1 MRRMK
6 GIFTDI
12 MLLWFSISNIASGQ
26 YFTYVSPYSR
36 TLDKVDAKVGTLPG
50 VISVN
55 FLGAATYVIPVFTSP
70 GSAGMQPD
78 ISIIYNSQIKDG
90 ILGIG
95 WSIAGLSEIHRVP
108 QNYYNDNNVVGVTLQ
123 NTDRFALDSNRL
135 ILTSSHNY
143 GADNSEYHT
152 ELETFVK
159 VIAHGVAGT
168 GPSWFEVR
176 TKDGKTLE
184 YGNTSDSKVEAY
196 GSSTV
201 YMWRLNKVAD
211 ASGNTMKY
219 IYNEVNGESY
229 ISRIEYTTN
238 TQAGLNTAYNSLK
251 FNYYSN
257 PRTDNNIQYV
267 GGSQIPATKLLS
279 SIRMEREGDTLV
291 REYQF
296 RYTYESTYDI
306 GSRLNQITEYG
317 SDGTYLN
324 STIIGWGSTTTAF
337 QCSDLFNN
345 SKKNIYY
352 TGDFNGDGRTDFVVT
367 EKKTGYTTSDKW
379 KLYYA
384 SSAGNNFVYKNEG
397 YLDPTFKGFFVKDVD
412 GNGRDDIYWRKLETI
427 PYQCNPHPCDES
439 LSKAN
444 EKNAEENIISALPRP
459 PADTCWDLCYTY
471 NVKYLYYYD
480 NGTTGLVRGSSSY
493 DLEFYNAP
501 IDLSIIS
508 ADLDGDGKEDNIAIT
523 SSKNIYSIIG
533 VTCSSYPDFNFPNDI
548 RILDF
553 NGNGKKDL
561 LVIKNSTS
569 TIYEYSSSTS
579 QLTTIYS
586 SSTFPTINDRLFL
599 GDFNGDKKTDFLS
612 WRSDNGWSLKM
623 STGTSLALYSAPS
636 GLINTDPDASADNNN
651 YFIGDF
657 NGDQKDDIL
666 EMYLYSPASK
676 MKIYYSRGGG
686 NFMSET
692 STFPKSIIKQNY
704 FSIVDFN
711 GDGKKD
717 MFYYDNSLT
726 TNYVNISLFHK
737 NEMRHLINCIAN
749 GFNHKTQIY
758 FTRLNAGVY
767 TKDNNALF
775 PVIDYSGPYY
785 AVSSII
791 QSNGIGSGT
800 TTTNYTYEGY
810 KIHRRGKG
818 SLGFRKIKRTDE
830 ALAFSTTDEYSY
842 DHDHFFRYL
851 NKTTIARAE
860 GQQISQTQVAYSH
873 RDYGNN
879 RVLPYIQQS
888 FTYDNLTDFYR
899 ITNNVVDING
909 NLESQNTTL
918 REGYTTIV
926 YQTLANTYGIY
937 GNYGIA
943 NKVEKSIATST
954 YKDEP
959 VFTRQMNYR
968 YDPLGRLTSEVS
980 DSTTN
985 YKVTKTYSQ
994 FNPFG
999 LPQKVIVSAD
1009 SVEPR
1014 ETNFQYDS
1022 KSRFVNII
1030 TNPLQQN
1037 ITRTYEPGT
1046 GNLKSETGI
1055 DHNTTTYQYDG
1066 FGRLFST
1073 INPRGKVILSL
1084 LGWDQSMTG
1093 GQNSLYYNVV
1103 KPGSASPGLPD
1114 QYVYYDVLGRE
1125 ILSVKDGLNQQI
1137 YQTKEYN
1144 DDGTLKRTS
1153 WPYYSGET
1161 LKWTSY
1167 YYDVFGR
1174 DSTIWNNGLKTS
1186 FSYSLASTTVTNPA
1200 GQTKTTK
1207 VNPAGNVVQVTEN
1220 NNNIIT
1226 YSYHSNGQIKSIV
1239 SAGTTISMTYD
1250 NIGRQTSV
1258 TNPNSGTTAY
1268 YYNDLGELI
1277 KQHDAN
1283 GNTTFQ
1289 YNKLGQLSS
1298 VTTSEGTINYVYVP
1312 SGNGIGQIQSI
1323 TGPNGVSN
1331 VYLYDSYGRMTSLT
1345 ETITGDQS
1353 LVTEFKYDTWG
1364 RDSVITYPS
1373 GISITN
1379 LYNADGYLNEI
1390 KYAGSTLWKVNT
1402 VNSSGQPVN
1411 MSLGTAGLTKII
1423 GYTTRGYVDSIRTG
1437 SSTQRFIFNN
1447 YTGNLTNR
1455 TFQKPGSTLLSESFT
1470 YDNMDRLLTSQ
1481 VGQNPVIS
1489 CNYLTNGNISYK
1501 TDLGTYT
1508 YDPGRKNAVTNLTG
1522 SCANALDTITY
1533 NAFNLTSGITQGSN
1547 ALQIMYGP
1555 DNMRIKTILTGNQSV
1570 RTKYFSPGYEKDSTS
1585 TVVKQIHY
1593 IGSPYGLEA
1602 VLIKQGQNV
1611 TTYFAETDY
1620 LGSIIG
1626 LMNAGG
1632 TYAEQF
1638 SYDAWGRRRHP
1649 TNWTYANVPAPNL
1662 IERGYTGHEHLD
1674 KFGLINMNGRMYDPV
1689 LGRFLSV
1696 DPIVQAV
1703 DNSQSI
1709 NGYSYCLNNPL
1720 KYTDPS
1726 GYTYLQTLQQTYNHE
1741 GEGFWYRGN
1750 YYAWNDDAGAFFGSS
1765 GQALSSGSYSYNAST
1780 NTYYNAY
1787 GKEVPFREVLVEYII
1802 PAGVQIDWMTITGT
1816 RSNPYQ
1822 HIGWVYYTD
1831 GTKANWDMD
1840 IDQSWNLPV
1849 SMNSAPSNVG
1859 WVADMTGK
1867 ICAGVLEF
1875 AIGFLGGAEV
1885 GLLRSS
1891 FAKTAE
1897 SGMRGGLNL
1906 FKWGAAQ
1913 TSKPT
1918 GWKIGD
1924 YMLHLPNMGT
1934 PKLNWKANY
1943 GALRSEMK
1951 LGMPIFD
1958 SYRLTNGSL
1967 IPTGGFLNAERYVLQ
1982 TRGWI
1987 YNPGMGAW
1995 MPPF

>member
-1 MRRMK
+1 
-6 GIFTDI
+6 
-12 MLLWFSISNIASGQ
+12 MLILWLFICHVSSGQ
-26 YFTYVSPYSR
+26 YYTYVNPNSR
-36 TLDKVDAKVGTLPG
+36 VLDKVNAKVGTLPG
-50 VISVN
+50 AINVN
-55 FLGAATYVIPVFTSP
+55 SLGAATYVISVFTSP
-70 GSAGMQPD
+70 GSAGMQPS

-95 WSIAGLSEIHRVP
+95 WSLAGLSEIRRVP
-108 QNYYNDNNVVGVTLQ
+108 QNFYNDNNVLGVTLQ
-123 NTDRFALDSNRL
+123 STDRFALDSNRL
-135 ILTSSHNY
+135 ILTSAHAY
-143 GADNSEYHT
+143 GADNSEYRT

-184 YGNTSDSKVEAY
+184 YGYTSDSKVEAHL
-196 GSSTV
+196 SSTV
-201 YMWRLNKVAD
+201 YMWRLNKVTD

-238 TQAGLNTAYNSLK
+238 TQAGLNTPYNSLK
-251 FNYYSN
+251 FTYYGTS
-257 PRTDNNIQYV
+257 RSDNNIQYV
-267 GGSQIPATKLLS
+267 WGSQIPSTKLLS
-279 SIRMEREGDTLV
+279 TIRMEREGDTLV

-296 RYTYESTYDI
+296 KYTYESAYDI

-317 SDGTYLN
+317 SDGTFLN

-384 SSAGNNFVYKNEG
+384 SSTGNSFVYKNEG
-397 YLDPTFKGFFVKDVD
+397 YLDPTFKEFFVKDVD
-412 GNGRDDIYWRKLETI
+412 GNGRDDIFWRKLETI
-427 PYQCNPHPCDES
+427 ATQCNPHPCTES
-439 LSKAN
+439 LSKTN
-444 EKNAEENIISALPRP
+444 EKNTEENIILALPPP
-459 PADTCWDLCYTY
+459 PADTCWDVCYTY

-523 SSKNIYSIIG
+523 SSKNIYSITG
-533 VTCSSYPDFNFPNDI
+533 VTCSSYPNFNFPNDI
-548 RILDF
+548 RVLDF

-569 TIYEYSSSTS
+569 TIYEYSS
-579 QLTTIYS
+579 LTNQFATIYS
-586 SSTFPTINDRLFL
+586 TSYPTTSDRLYL
-599 GDFNGDKKTDFLS
+599 GDFNGDKKTDILS
-612 WRSDNGWSLKM
+612 WNSGNGWSLKI
-623 STGTSLALYSAPS
+623 SSDTSFIPYSAPDS
-636 GLINTDPDASADNNN
+636 LKPYDPNASADNYN

-666 EMYLYSPASK
+666 EIYRENSISI
-676 MKIYYSRGGG
+676 MKVYYSRGGG

-692 STFPKSIIKQNY
+692 NTFPKSIIKQDY

-711 GDGKKD
+711 GDGRKD

-726 TNYVNISLFHK
+726 TNYINISLFHK
-737 NEMRHLINCIAN
+737 DEMRHLINCIAN
-749 GFNHKTQIY
+749 GFNHKTLIY

-775 PVIDYSGPYY
+775 PVIDYNGPYY
-785 AVSSII
+785 AVSSKI

-842 DHDHFFRYL
+842 DQDHFFRYL
-851 NKTTIARAE
+851 SKTTIARTG
-860 GQQISQTQVAYSH
+860 GQQISQTLVAYSH
-873 RDYGNN
+873 IDYGNN
-879 RVLPYIQQS
+879 RVLPFLQQS
-888 FTYDNLTDFYR
+888 FSYDNLTDFYK
-899 ITNNVVDING
+899 ITNYNFDTNG
-909 NLESQNTTL
+909 NLTSRNLTL
-918 REGYTTIV
+918 REGSTTKV
-926 YQTLANTYGIY
+926 YQTDSILYQAS

-954 YKDEP
+954 YTGEP

-968 YDPLGRLTSEVS
+968 YDTFGRLTAEVS
-980 DSTTN
+980 DSTTT

-1009 SVEPR
+1009 SVSPR

-1030 TNPLQQN
+1030 TNPQQQD

-1046 GNLKSETGI
+1046 GNVKSETGF
-1055 DHNTTTYQYDG
+1055 DQNTTTYQYDG

-1073 INPRGKVILSL
+1073 TNPQGKVIESL
-1084 LGWDQSMTG
+1084 FAWDQSLAG

-1103 KPGSASPGLPD
+1103 KPGSTTPGVPD

-1125 ILSVKDGLNQQI
+1125 ILSVKDGLNQQV
-1137 YQTKEYN
+1137 YQANEYN

-1153 WPYYSGET
+1153 WPYYSGESV
-1161 LKWTSY
+1161 KWTSY

-1174 DSTIWNNGLKTS
+1174 DSTIWNNGLNTS
-1186 FSYSLASTTVTNPA
+1186 FSYSLATTTVTNPA

-1226 YSYHSNGQIKSIV
+1226 YTYHSSGQVKSIA
-1239 SAGTTISMTYD
+1239 SAGTTITMAYD

-1258 TNPNSGTTAY
+1258 TNPNSGTTTY

-1277 KQHDAN
+1277 KQHDAL

-1289 YNKLGQLSS
+1289 YNILGQPSS
-1298 VTTSEGTINYVYVP
+1298 VTTSEGAINYVYVP
-1312 SGNGIGQIQSI
+1312 SGNGVGQIQSV

-1331 VYLYDSYGRMTSLT
+1331 SYLYDSYGRMTRLT

-1353 LVTEFKYDTWG
+1353 LVTEWKYDTWG

-1373 GISITN
+1373 GLAITN
-1379 LYNADGYLNEI
+1379 LYSPDGYLNEI
-1390 KYAGSTLWKVNT
+1390 KYAGSTLWKVNN

-1411 MSLGTAGLTKII
+1411 MSLGTSGLTKII
-1423 GYTTRGYVDSIRTG
+1423 GYTSRGYVDSIRTG
-1437 SSTQRFIFNN
+1437 STTQKFIFNN
-1447 YTGNLTNR
+1447 YTGNLTSR

-1470 YDNMDRLLTSQ
+1470 YDNLDRLIKAR
-1481 VGQNPVIS
+1481 VGQDSIE
-1489 CNYLTNGNISYK
+1489 CTYLTNGNIYSK
-1501 TDLGTYT
+1501 TGLGIYT
-1508 YDPGRKNAVTNLTG
+1508 YDLDKKNAVINLSGTF
-1522 SCANALDTITY
+1522 SSTPSSISY
-1533 NAFNLTSGITQGSN
+1533 NVFNMTSGITQDSS
-1547 ALQIMYGP
+1547 ALQIVYGP
-1555 DNMRIKTILTGNQSV
+1555 DNMRVKTILTENQSV
-1570 RTKYFSPGYEKDSTS
+1570 KTKYYSPGYEKDSTS
-1585 TVVKQIHY
+1585 SGVKQIHY
-1593 IGSPYGLEA
+1593 ISSPYGLEA
-1602 VLIKQGQNV
+1602 ILIKQGQNV
-1611 TTYFAETDY
+1611 ATYFAETDY

-1626 LMNAGG
+1626 LMNPGG
-1632 TYAEQF
+1632 SYAEQF
-1638 SYDAWGRRRHP
+1638 SYDAWGRRRNP

-1696 DPIVQAV
+1696 DPIVQRMG
-1703 DNSQSI
+1703 NSQSL
-1709 NGYSYCLNNPL
+1709 NGYSYCVNNPL
-1720 KYTDPS
+1720 KYSDPS
-1726 GYTYLQTLQQTYNHE
+1726 GYALQTMKDLYY
-1741 GEGFWYRGN
+1741 GVGSFYYRGGIYSMGEDGWE
-1750 YYAWNDDAGAFFGSS
+1750 YYQPTLNGLMSRSSDISYGALN
-1765 GQALSSGSYSYNAST
+1765 QD
-1780 NTYYNAY
+1780 
-1787 GKEVPFREVLVEYII
+1787 PF
-1802 PAGVQIDWMTITGT
+1802 
-1816 RSNPYQ
+1816 
-1822 HIGWVYYTD
+1822 HTD
-1831 GTKANWDMD
+1831 QQGNIRD
-1840 IDQSWNLPV
+1840 N
-1849 SMNSAPSNVG
+1849 
-1859 WVADMTGK
+1859 TGK
-1867 ICAGVLEF
+1867 IIISYSCRGNKAYGSWVKVPGDSYGWRIHGDDTENIDTPNLIDEIVYTEHWVWYLPENKNKRIINLNSTDETMLTAASGSVVLV
-1875 AIGFLGGAEV
+1875 ALAGGAGIPGIAAGLAISGFTLNTLLTLDKISDYIAIDTPHTSDRITLGLSIINLWV
-1885 GLLRSS
+1885 GNTFWKYWGIPSV
-1891 FAKTAE
+1891 FAE
-1897 SGMRGGLNL
+1897 EMIN
-1906 FKWGAAQ
+1906 
-1913 TSKPT
+1913 
-1918 GWKIGD
+1918 
-1924 YMLHLPNMGT
+1924 
-1934 PKLNWKANY
+1934 
-1943 GALRSEMK
+1943 SEQ
-1951 LGMPIFD
+1951 FEE
-1958 SYRLTNGSL
+1958 
-1967 IPTGGFLNAERYVLQ
+1967 FLNRS
-1982 TRGWI
+1982 
-1987 YNPGMGAW
+1987 NKH
-1995 MPPF
+1995 